1 MAPNPKGFEA
11 WQAEKSCGL
20 TPVSNAQT
28 FPRDAIGRASSRY
41 PEKSKKSGCR
51 LLLMSNSTFKLKAP
65 RRLAKVPGSDA

>member
-20 TPVSNAQT
+20 PQTVSNAQT
-28 FPRDAIGRASSRY
+28 FPRDAIGRASSHY

-51 LLLMSNSTFKLKAP
+51 LLLEA
-65 RRLAKVPGSDA
+65 RLATARSN